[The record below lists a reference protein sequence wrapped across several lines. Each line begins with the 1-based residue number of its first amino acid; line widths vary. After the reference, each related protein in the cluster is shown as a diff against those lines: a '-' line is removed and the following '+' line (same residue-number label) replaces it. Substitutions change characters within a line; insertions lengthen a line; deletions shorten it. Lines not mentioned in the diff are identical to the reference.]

1 MLPLILTGMALL
13 LQTTAPTTPQRVI
26 VAIGDSMTA
35 GFGVAA
41 EASYPAQLESEL
53 KKRGYAYRVIN
64 QGVTASTTT
73 QAVGRL
79 TRALATQ
86 ASIVIIQLGGND
98 ASAGIPASVSR
109 DNLKLM
115 IRRFKPGGAKVYL
128 AGGRFSYLDEL
139 AREEGVEV
147 IPFLDG
153 VAGKRDLLLA
163 DGVHPNADGYK
174 IVAANILRA
183 LETASVLKK

>member
-1 MLPLILTGMALL
+1 MLPLVLTGLALL
-13 LQTTAPTTPQRVI
+13 LQTTAPATPQRVI

-41 EASYPAQLESEL
+41 EASYPAQLENEL
-53 KKRGYAYRVIN
+53 KKRGYAYRVVN

-86 ASIVIIQLGGND
+86 PSIVIIQLGGND

-128 AGGRFSYLDEL
+128 AGGRFPYLDEL

-174 IVAANILRA
+174 IVVANILKA

>member
-1 MLPLILTGMALL
+1 
-13 LQTTAPTTPQRVI
+13 
-26 VAIGDSMTA
+26 MTA

-86 ASIVIIQLGGND
+86 ASIAIIQLGGND

-147 IPFLDG
+147 IPFLEG
-153 VAGKRDLLLA
+153 VAGKRDLLLP

-174 IVAANILRA
+174 IVVANILRA
-183 LETASVLKK
+183 FETASVLKK

>member
-1 MLPLILTGMALL
+1 MLPLVLALFI
-13 LQTTAPTTPQRVI
+13 QTTSPQRVI

-35 GFGVAA
+35 GYGVAA
-41 EASYPAQLESEL
+41 DAAYPAQLESEL
-53 KKRGYAYRVIN
+53 RKRGYAYSVVN

-73 QAVGRL
+73 QAIGRL
-79 TRALATQ
+79 TRALAAQ
-86 ASIVIIQLGGND
+86 PSIVIIQLGGND
-98 ASAGIPASVSR
+98 ASAGIPPNVSR
-109 DNLKLM
+109 ENLKLM

-128 AGGRFSYLDEL
+128 AGGRFPYLDEL

-174 IVAANILRA
+174 IVVANILKA
-183 LETASVLKK
+183 LETVSALKK

>member
-1 MLPLILTGMALL
+1 MLPLVLAGLALL
-13 LQTTAPTTPQRVI
+13 FQTTAPTTPTTPTTPQRVI

-86 ASIVIIQLGGND
+86 ASIAIIQLGGND

-128 AGGRFSYLDEL
+128 AGGRFS
-139 AREEGVEV
+139 
-147 IPFLDG
+147 
-153 VAGKRDLLLA
+153 
-163 DGVHPNADGYK
+163 
-174 IVAANILRA
+174 
-183 LETASVLKK
+183 